1 LAHTEWG
8 EQDGKETVDFFISR
22 SLKTEDSPI
31 RFDPPTDK
39 VKVGADTAVLHFT
52 EVEVKEPNLLV
63 PENRRK
69 VNLNRRRRV
78 KKVPG
83 VLSGERITVTDL

>member
-1 LAHTEWG
+1 MEWG

-39 VKVGADTAVLHFT
+39 VNAGADMVLHFT

-69 VNLNRRRRV
+69 VNLNCRRRV

>member
-1 LAHTEWG
+1 
-8 EQDGKETVDFFISR
+8 VN
-22 SLKTEDSPI
+22 
-31 RFDPPTDK
+31 
-39 VKVGADTAVLHFT
+39 VGANTAVLHFT